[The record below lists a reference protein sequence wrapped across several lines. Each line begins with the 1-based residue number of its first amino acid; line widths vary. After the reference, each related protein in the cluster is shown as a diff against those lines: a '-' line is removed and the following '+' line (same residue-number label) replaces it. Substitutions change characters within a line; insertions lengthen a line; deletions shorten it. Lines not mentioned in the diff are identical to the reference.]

1 MWFRQL
7 LSSLLLTAVVAI
19 VVGIA
24 YPLTLYGIG
33 QLAFKGKA
41 DGSLISRGGQ
51 PVGSTLLGQNFTDN
65 NGNALAQYFQ
75 PRPSS
80 AGTSGYDA
88 SASGASNLGPSDPRL
103 VGFIPG
109 FNSVGLDGASTAT
122 NPFATPADPY
132 CVPTDSSGNPVT
144 SPSSGQQYAKDSDGH
159 YSCYSGTIPQRAIA
173 YRSLNNLPADAVV
186 PVDAVTGSGSGLDPQ
201 ISVANAQ
208 LQAPR
213 VAQARHLPLADV
225 KALIA
230 ANTTDRY
237 WRFLG
242 EKGVNVLALN
252 LALDGRQGR
261 P

>member
-1 MWFRQL
+1 M
-7 LSSLLLTAVVAI
+7 SSLLLTVVVAI

-24 YPLTLYGIG
+24 YPLSLYGIG
-33 QLAFKGKA
+33 QVAFKSKA
-41 DGSLISRGGQ
+41 DGSLVSRGGQ

-88 SASGASNLGPSDPRL
+88 SASGASNLGPGDPRL

-122 NPFATPADPY
+122 NPFGTPADPY
-132 CVPTDSSGNPVT
+132 CVPTDTSGNPVT
-144 SPSSGQQYAKDSDGH
+144 SPRSGQQYAKDSDGH

-173 YRSLNNLPADAVV
+173 YRSLNNLPADAAV

-213 VAQARHLPLADV
+213 VAQARHLLLRDV
-225 KALIA
+225 TEMIA
-230 ANTTDRY
+230 GNTTDRY
-237 WRFLG
+237 WGFLG